1 MDFKLSDYQTKCI
14 ENVTEKLDAGAK
26 HVSVVMSAGT
36 GRSITSLFL
45 ADKLQKENNS
55 TVAMVYKYKVLQMQT
70 IDRARML
77 GIEDLD
83 YYSLNELIRAPR
95 NCNSDDRETLQS
107 YDYIIFHDLAVT
119 ERVQIA
125 EKLTGFDC
133 KTISLI
139 SLGQELMGEVANQTL
154 DQQLMRTAE
163 KQTPVIGVYV
173 TNEVLDIRDA
183 KYAGKTEIDYVYR
196 INQKTTNGLL
206 SEKAQIIDEQEA
218 LKRTATRI
226 QAYMSALNQI
236 QDQQG
241 TKDQDDLAKQNA
253 QLQIDEKNK
262 EIDELKAKLADCQK
276 QIEEKDIRIIQQN
289 QMLAFQQEIL
299 SGFGI
304 DADIIKDSFEQI
316 QQVRVS
322 LRNALENKEESIKE
336 CALKQLQD
344 KVADIVSRLTQKAI
358 SKKDEKYFE
367 GQLRSKLTDEVWEKL
382 DEKSKTFLIT
392 AKSNFASM
400 TKMENRDS
408 LDYSGV
414 CLLVTKA
421 LEVEVTK
428 RFFTCYKTFLMRKYS
443 SVSQWPYA
451 LRQRNYGQVTTS
463 IINDNEFTLGSVV
476 SVMGMKR
483 NYDSNG
489 NIVSYS
495 INHGGTY
502 NEFIR
507 YAQRELFKF
516 SDRRKVE
523 AALEKDYRFVE
534 KVRLDYRN
542 PSAHR
547 DRLTITSARLCL
559 EYVIDV
565 QRMLKEML
573 SEMKI

>member
-14 ENVTEKLDAGAK
+14 ENVTEKLNEGAK
-26 HVSVVMSAGT
+26 HVSVVMSVGT
-36 GRSITSLFL
+36 GRSIISLFL
-45 ADKLQKENNS
+45 ADKLHKENNS
-55 TVAMVYKYKVLQMQT
+55 KVAMVYKYKVLQMQT

-77 GIEDLD
+77 GIDDLD
-83 YYSLNELIRAPR
+83 YYSLNELIRASR
-95 NCNSDDRETLQS
+95 NCDSDDRWTIQT
-107 YDYIIFHDLAVT
+107 YDYLIFHDLAVT
-119 ERVQIA
+119 ERVQIT
-125 EKLTGFDC
+125 EKLTDFDC

-139 SLGQELMGEVANQTL
+139 SLGQELMGEGVNQTI
-154 DQQLMRTAE
+154 DQQLMKNAE

-196 INQKTTNGLL
+196 KNQKTTNGFWN
-206 SEKAQIIDEQEA
+206 ERAQIINEQEA
-218 LKRTATRI
+218 LKRNAARI
-226 QAYMSALNQI
+226 KAYMSAINQI
-236 QDQQG
+236 QDPQG
-241 TKDQDDLAKQNA
+241 TKEQEELAKHKA

-262 EIDELKAKLADCQK
+262 EIEELRAKLAECQK
-276 QIEEKDIRIIQQN
+276 QIEEKDVRILQQN
-289 QMLAFQQEIL
+289 QMLAFQQDIL
-299 SGFGI
+299 SNFGI
-304 DADIIKDSFEQI
+304 SADIIKDSFNQI
-316 QQVRVS
+316 QQVRES
-322 LRNALENKEESIKE
+322 LRSALESKEERIKE

-344 KVADIVSRLTQKAI
+344 KVADIISRLTQNAI
-358 SKKDEKYFE
+358 SKQDEKYFE
-367 GQLRSKLTDEVWEKL
+367 VQLRSKLSDEVWEKL

-392 AKSNFASM
+392 AKSNFESM
-400 TKMENRDS
+400 VKMENRDS

-428 RFFTCYKTFLMRKYS
+428 RFFSCYKTFLMRKYS
-443 SVSQWPYA
+443 SVSQWPYV
-451 LRQRNYGQVTTS
+451 LRQRNHGQVTTS
-463 IINDNEFTLGSVV
+463 IINENEFTLGSVV
-476 SVMGMKR
+476 PVMGMKR
-483 NYDSNG
+483 DYDSNG

-495 INHGGTY
+495 LNHGGTY

-507 YAQRELFKF
+507 YAQGELFKF

-523 AALEKDYRFVE
+523 ASLEKDYRFVE

-547 DRLTITSARLCL
+547 DRLTITSARACL